1 MINNEIILTQHV
13 LTQFIPEIY
22 LKKNRD
28 VYKDITCSKISLMSI
43 GIFLH
48 FQRDMDP
55 IIEIRNGEC
64 FSDSVVIMTKYS
76 LKIALEVNL
85 DLVSEH
91 EEV

>member
-1 MINNEIILTQHV
+1 
-13 LTQFIPEIY
+13 
-22 LKKNRD
+22 
-28 VYKDITCSKISLMSI
+28 MSI

-55 IIEIRNGEC
+55 IIGKRNGEC